1 MMIENC
7 TFIMKIK
14 KGDSKTDECIS
25 EIIFFPNKEIQTVKY
40 EIMSCENGKVWFYT
54 RITLRK

>member
-1 MMIENC
+1 
-7 TFIMKIK
+7 MKIK

-25 EIIFFPNKEIQTVKY
+25 EIIIFPNKEIQTVKY
-40 EIMSCENGKVWFYT
+40 EIMNCKNGKVWFYT